1 MSSTQ
6 FMPNPVPMTFKL
18 KSFEIVL
25 DFKDGEDKMTL
36 KLSEQKGDSADVVK
50 LMVRDKNNFA
60 IFRGSKTEDGE
71 ANDDF
76 ANDMEFS
83 ASGTLIRD
91 EDLVSFALMWVV
103 KLMTELQND
112 IMILNVGGRMIPF
125 WGHFVPEG
133 NMETDDASNKERDN
147 MEDGIDFDITDPLN
161 DTMRNFADLMDHF
174 LQQ

>member
-1 MSSTQ
+1 MSSAQ
-6 FMPNPVPMTFKL
+6 FMLNPVPMTFKL

-76 ANDMEFS
+76 AKNMDFS

-91 EDLVSFALMWVV
+91 EDLVSFALMWVT

-112 IMILNVGGRMIPF
+112 IVILNVEGRMIPF
-125 WGHFVPEG
+125 WGFFVPEG
-133 NMETDDASNKERDN
+133 NMETDDASNQERDN
-147 MEDGIDFDITDPLN
+147 TEDEIIFEINGALN
-161 DTMRNFADLMDHF
+161 DIMRNFADLMDHF
-174 LQQ
+174 LT